1 MIIPLRKYVHSVQL
15 RTFGVIGTGF
25 LLCRMILHSYAIIYR
40 DVFFDGNEKMIVRTD
55 EKNPE
60 APPKKY
66 KVIIW

>member
-1 MIIPLRKYVHSVQL
+1 
-15 RTFGVIGTGF
+15 
-25 LLCRMILHSYAIIYR
+25 MILHSYAIIYR

-55 EKNPE
+55 EKKPE

>member
-1 MIIPLRKYVHSVQL
+1 MRIPLRKSVHSVQL
-15 RTFGVIGTGF
+15 KASGVIGTGF
-25 LLCRMILHSYAIIYR
+25 LLYRVILHGYVIFYR

-66 KVIIW
+66 KVTI